1 MRTCLLRGAA
11 LAALNGFCA
20 CTSAITIEHLPTFE
34 LAQMPPAEAGQGAPC
49 FDADRVDPSELPD
62 AVPYAMCHDTIDGD
76 RERTA
81 DVLSRALH
89 RETSPDFTTFRD
101 LGSFDAGSISQYWGN
116 GLATERRIYSHVAE
130 LIAWRLTPVSLGF
143 ELRRADGVAIRVPPK
158 DRFDGE
164 ALLEGDEVLSIG
176 DVPVRPGERFF
187 YSPHWRRLL
196 ELEVG
201 DRVRIVWLRP
211 GTGRMEGLLRAIE
224 PVKTWRA
231 LPSML

>member
-1 MRTCLLRGAA
+1 M
-11 LAALNGFCA
+11 
-20 CTSAITIEHLPTFE
+20 
-34 LAQMPPAEAGQGAPC
+34 
-49 FDADRVDPSELPD
+49 DPSELPD

-143 ELRRADGVAIRVPPK
+143 ELRRFLKNRPSTQ
-158 DRFDGE
+158 FDAYQTLE
-164 ALLEGDEVLSIG
+164 ALDRLFSAHRRTGLV
-176 DVPVRPGERFF
+176 PGEYGPVQRAWVEAIT
-187 YSPHWRRLL
+187 PDGITPD
-196 ELEVG
+196 ELAEAIHPS
-201 DRVRIVWLRP
+201 RYVRGSDVLDIF
-211 GTGRMEGLLRAIE
+211 G
-224 PVKTWRA
+224 
-231 LPSML
+231 S